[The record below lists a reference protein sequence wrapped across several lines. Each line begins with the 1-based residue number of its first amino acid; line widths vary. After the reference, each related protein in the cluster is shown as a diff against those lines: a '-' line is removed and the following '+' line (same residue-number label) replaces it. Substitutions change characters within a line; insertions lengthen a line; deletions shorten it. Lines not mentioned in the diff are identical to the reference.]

1 MIKKLINE
9 IIILINH
16 YTKFYLKEL
25 NKFNS
30 EIFIVIKL
38 INFISQIMDNEI
50 ERNNCTFLKALRAT
64 PQYKSGG
71 GLIRVTL

>member
-1 MIKKLINE
+1 MMQKEDLNKSN
-9 IIILINH
+9 

-38 INFISQIMDNEI
+38 INFISLIMDNEI
-50 ERNNCTFLKALRAT
+50 DKQNK
-64 PQYKSGG
+64 
-71 GLIRVTL
+71 

>member
-1 MIKKLINE
+1 M
-9 IIILINH
+9 NH

-50 ERNNCTFLKALRAT
+50 EGNNCTFLLNVYWE
-64 PQYKSGG
+64 PHHN
-71 GLIRVTL
+71 I